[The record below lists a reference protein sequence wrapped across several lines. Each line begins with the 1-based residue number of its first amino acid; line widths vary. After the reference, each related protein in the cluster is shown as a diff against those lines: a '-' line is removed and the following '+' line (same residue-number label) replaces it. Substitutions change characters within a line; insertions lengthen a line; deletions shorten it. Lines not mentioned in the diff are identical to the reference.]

1 MDMELILEAVGINKS
16 FGGRGNVFN
25 ALHNID
31 IRIEKG
37 EFTAVMGPSGAGKTT
52 LLNILS
58 TIDAPTSGVVR
69 INGTNVQ
76 SLKESE
82 ISKFRREKLGFI
94 FQDYNLLDTLTIEEN
109 IALPLVLAG
118 IAPDEIGRRAA
129 EYANVFGIGEILGN
143 YPYEVSGGQQQR
155 ASAARALVANPSI
168 VFADEPTGALDSKSA
183 HILLNTLEEINKA
196 NGSTILMVTHDPFAA
211 SFCSRVVFIKD
222 GGFFTEIRKGTQSR
236 KQFFQQV
243 VHVLAALGGGQ
254 IESV

>member
-1 MDMELILEAVGINKS
+1 MDLVLEAVGINKS
-16 FGGRGNVFN
+16 FGSKGNVFS

-31 IRIEKG
+31 VKIEKG

-58 TIDAPTSGVVR
+58 TIDTPTSGIVK

-76 SLKESE
+76 SLKEAD
-82 ISKFRREKLGFI
+82 ISMFRREKLGFI

-109 IALPLVLAG
+109 IALPLALAG
-118 IAPDEIGRRAA
+118 MRPAEIGGRVTEIAKA
-129 EYANVFGIGEILGN
+129 FGIVETLGK

-183 HILLNTLEEINKA
+183 HILLKTLEEINKA
-196 NGSTILMVTHDPFAA
+196 NASTILMVTHDPFAA
-211 SFCSRVVFIKD
+211 SFCSRVIFIKD
-222 GGFFTEIRKGTQSR
+222 GGFFTELRKGSQTR

-243 VHVLAALGGGQ
+243 VNVLAALGGGQ
-254 IESV
+254 IESD

>member
-16 FGGRGNVFN
+16 FGGRGNVFP

-76 SLKESE
+76 SLKEAE

-109 IALPLVLAG
+109 ITLPLALAG
-118 IAPDEIGRRAA
+118 IDPIEIGRRATEIA
-129 EYANVFGIGEILGN
+129 KAFGIGEILGN

-168 VFADEPTGALDSKSA
+168 VFADEPTGALDSRSA
-183 HILLNTLEEINKA
+183 HILLKTLEEINKA

-211 SFCSRVVFIKD
+211 SFCSRVIFIKD

-254 IESV
+254 IESD